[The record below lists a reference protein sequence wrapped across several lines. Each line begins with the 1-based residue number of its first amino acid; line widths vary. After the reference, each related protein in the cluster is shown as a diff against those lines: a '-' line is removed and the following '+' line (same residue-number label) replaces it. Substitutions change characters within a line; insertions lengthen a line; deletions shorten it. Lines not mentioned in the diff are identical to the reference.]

1 MSMHEKQLNNDL
13 FQPAV
18 RSSDD
23 AEKITKESTSFWQDA
38 RRRLFENKG
47 AVSGLIII
55 VAILLLAFLGPLF
68 SHNGFDDQDTSR
80 TNLPPRVPVLEKVGF
95 LGLDG
100 VDIRGVDQYKMKNQ
114 KDNYYWFGTD
124 ALGRDQFVRVWKG
137 TQISLYIAF
146 LAAAIDMVIGVAYGA
161 ISGYYGGKTDNIMQ
175 RIIEILIGIPNLIV
189 VILMIL
195 ILDPGILS
203 ITFAMVITGWTT
215 MARIVRGQILKL
227 KTQEYVLASVTLGAK
242 SSRILTKHMFPNI
255 LGSIIITSM
264 FTIPSAIFTEAFLSF
279 IGLGISPP
287 TASLGSLVNEGF
299 KSLQIY
305 PHLVLYPAVIISL
318 IMISFNLLGD
328 GLRDALDPKMRK

>member
-1 MSMHEKQLNNDL
+1 MSMREKQLNNDL

-18 RSSDD
+18 ISAEAS
-23 AEKITKESTSFWQDA
+23 EKITKESTSFWQDA

-47 AVSGLIII
+47 AVAGLIII
-55 VAILLLAFLGPLF
+55 VAILLFAFLGPVM

-80 TNLPPRVPVLEKVGF
+80 TNLPPRIPLLEKVSF
-95 LGLDG
+95 LGVDG

-114 KDNYYWFGTD
+114 TKNYYWFGTD
-124 ALGRDQFVRVWKG
+124 ALGRDQFVRIWKG

-146 LAAAIDMVIGVAYGA
+146 LAAAIDMIIGVAYGA
-161 ISGYYGGKTDNIMQ
+161 ISGFFGGRTDNIMQ
-175 RIIEILIGIPNLIV
+175 RIIEIVVGIPNLIV
-189 VILMIL
+189 IILFIL

-203 ITFAMVITGWTT
+203 ITMALVITGWTT

-227 KTQEYVLASVTLGAK
+227 KNQEFVMASKSLGAT

-255 LGSIIITSM
+255 LGAIIITSM
-264 FTIPSAIFTEAFLSF
+264 FTIPNAIFFEAFLSF
-279 IGLGISPP
+279 IGLGLAPP

-305 PHLVLYPAVIISL
+305 PHLVMYPAVIISL

>member
-1 MSMHEKQLNNDL
+1 MSMREKQLNNDL

-18 RSSDD
+18 ISMEAS
-23 AEKITKESTSFWQDA
+23 EKITEESTSFWQDA

-47 AVSGLIII
+47 SVAGLIII
-55 VAILLLAFLGPLF
+55 AVILLFAFLGPVL
-68 SHNGFDDQDTSR
+68 SQYGFDDQDVSR
-80 TNLPPRVPVLEKVGF
+80 ANLPPRIPVLEKVGF
-95 LGLDG
+95 LGIDG
-100 VDIRGVDQYKMKNQ
+100 VDIRGVNQYEMKNQ

-161 ISGYYGGKTDNIMQ
+161 ISGYRGGRTDNIMQ
-175 RIIEILIGIPNLIV
+175 RIIEIVIGIPNLIV
-189 VILMIL
+189 IILFIL
-195 ILDPGILS
+195 ILEPGILS
-203 ITFAMVITGWTT
+203 ITISLVITGWTT

-227 KTQEYVLASVTLGAK
+227 KNQEFVMASQTLGAN

-264 FTIPSAIFTEAFLSF
+264 FTIPNAIFFEAFLSF
-279 IGLGISPP
+279 IGLGIAPP

>member
-1 MSMHEKQLNNDL
+1 MGMNEKQLNNDL

-18 RSSDD
+18 ISSG
-23 AEKITKESTSFWQDA
+23 ASEKITKQSTSFWQDA

-47 AVSGLIII
+47 AVAGLVII
-55 VAILLLAFLGPLF
+55 VVILLFAFIGPAM
-68 SHNGFDDQDTSR
+68 SQYGFKDQDVSR
-80 TNLPPRVPVLEKVGF
+80 ANLPPRIPVLEKVEF
-95 LGLDG
+95 LGLNG
-100 VDIRGVDQYKMKNQ
+100 VDVRGTNQYEMKNQ

-146 LAAAIDMVIGVAYGA
+146 LAAAIDMLIGVAYGA
-161 ISGYYGGKTDNIMQ
+161 ISGFYGGRTDNIMQ
-175 RIIEILIGIPNLIV
+175 RIIEIVVGIPNLIV
-189 VILMIL
+189 IILFIL

-203 ITFAMVITGWTT
+203 ITLALVITGWTT
-215 MARIVRGQILKL
+215 MARIVRGQVLKL
-227 KTQEYVLASVTLGAK
+227 KNQEFVMASQTLGAN
-242 SSRILTKHMFPNI
+242 SSRILSKHMFPNI
-255 LGSIIITSM
+255 LGAVIITSM
-264 FTIPSAIFTEAFLSF
+264 FTIPSAIFFEAFLSF
-279 IGLGISPP
+279 IGLGIAPP

-305 PHLVLYPAVIISL
+305 PHLVLYPAVVISL